1 MNKKK
6 IWILT
11 GSIILFF
18 LVAMYVSY
26 DNIWSKV
33 FAQQRAAVTMEDS
46 GNYLGE
52 TKTLELQ
59 EGDVLAQKVQMVSEN
74 FTGFAVKFSKQSKM
88 DGNIKIALL
97 DKNNKEIGQWNLDSK
112 ELVESEYYSVLF
124 EKAKK
129 TKIGEKYTI
138 EIIPQ
143 LSEGDSVRIELTQPT
158 MLTGKVDLNGTENDL
173 SIAYKLYDGILSS
186 LKYLFLAF
194 VFAGVVSTIVLA
206 LILQSKSERKV
217 MLSFVVLAFFIGS
230 MYIFAL
236 PPFSVPDE
244 GSHIATVYAKSSKL
258 LGKEATNS
266 DGRVIADPDMGIFYI
281 SEEYPTKSTYA
292 QYFKGAFGKTEDI
305 VNETISLRSPLS
317 AKTIGYV
324 PQVLGVSFART
335 LGLNGEQI
343 LLLGRLFALLWYCVI
358 MGIVINIVPVKK
370 MVFFVVGL
378 MPMTIQQVASF
389 SYDSVLLG
397 FCFLLTAYLL
407 YLIFQ
412 KDKVTWQDALIVTV
426 LSIGIGSIKY
436 IYLPILG
443 LLFFVPK
450 EKFGSK
456 HKKNKA
462 IRCEALLL
470 IGGFGISKMTML
482 VQAAEVGKLRA
493 DGLGQYTIK
502 YVFENLG
509 GTIIVV
515 VRTVFDRISFY
526 IESMIA
532 SPLGWVEIELPGVIL
547 FGFIILLLLCGLSDR
562 GKYRFSEN
570 EKRVCYLLVLVM
582 NGLVLAA
589 MLVSYTYIGSDIIL
603 GVQGR
608 YFVPALPLVLCAMD
622 SEYVTL
628 KRNIDAEM
636 MLAVQ
641 GLQLYAI
648 WAITSTV
655 VSR

>member
-1 MNKKK
+1 
-6 IWILT
+6 
-11 GSIILFF
+11 
-18 LVAMYVSY
+18 
-26 DNIWSKV
+26 
-33 FAQQRAAVTMEDS
+33 
-46 GNYLGE
+46 
-52 TKTLELQ
+52 
-59 EGDVLAQKVQMVSEN
+59 
-74 FTGFAVKFSKQSKM
+74 
-88 DGNIKIALL
+88 
-97 DKNNKEIGQWNLDSK
+97 
-112 ELVESEYYSVLF
+112 
-124 EKAKK
+124 
-129 TKIGEKYTI
+129 
-138 EIIPQ
+138 
-143 LSEGDSVRIELTQPT
+143 
-158 MLTGKVDLNGTENDL
+158 
-173 SIAYKLYDGILSS
+173 
-186 LKYLFLAF
+186 
-194 VFAGVVSTIVLA
+194 
-206 LILQSKSERKV
+206 

-324 PQVLGVSFART
+324 PQVLGVSFARI

-343 LLLGRLFALLWYCVI
+343 LLLGRLLALLWYCVI

-412 KDKVTWQDALIVTV
+412 KDKVTWKDALIVTV

-493 DGLGQYTIK
+493 DGLYQYTIK